1 MPEEI
6 KSGCAPS
13 ECGSKPACQG
23 CSFNHSSGNSPSHS
37 SDPSQDAD
45 TAPRKSPP
53 PVRRVIG
60 VMSGKGVVG
69 KSLVA
74 GALAVLFRR
83 QGLRVGIMDADI
95 TGPSVP
101 HMFGIREKAFGDGEK
116 IYPAVT
122 ASGIRLMS
130 VNLLLEE
137 DDAPVVWRGPVL
149 AGAVKQFW
157 EDVEWGELDVMVI
170 DMPPGTGDVPLTVY
184 QSVPVSGV
192 VIVSTPQDLVGMIV
206 RKAIHMAQ
214 LMNIPVLGLV
224 ENLAYV
230 TCPDC
235 GKKIE
240 VFGPSHAAETA
251 QRLGIPLLAQLPV
264 NGAYADASDKGKIEE
279 ADLSQ
284 LEDAADCL
292 IGMMQLS

>member
-1 MPEEI
+1 MPQEV

-13 ECGSKPACQG
+13 ECGTKPACEG
-23 CSFNHSSGNSPSHS
+23 CSFNRGNEEQEP
-37 SDPSQDAD
+37 QK
-45 TAPRKSPP
+45 APPK
-53 PVRRVIG
+53 VRRVIG
-60 VMSGKGVVG
+60 VMSGKGGVG

-74 GALAVLFRR
+74 GSLAVLLRR

-101 HMFGIREKAFGDGEK
+101 HMFGIHEKAYGDGDK
-116 IYPAVT
+116 IYPATTV
-122 ASGIRLMS
+122 SGIRLMS
-130 VNLLLEE
+130 INLLLEE

-157 EDVEWGELDVMVI
+157 EDVEWGELDVMII

-192 VIVSTPQDLVGMIV
+192 VIVTTPQDLVGMIV
-206 RKAIHMAQ
+206 RKAVHMAG
-214 LMNIPVLGLV
+214 LMSIPVLGLV
-224 ENLAYV
+224 ENMSYV

-240 VFGPSHAAETA
+240 VFGPSRAAEAA
-251 QRLGIPLLAQLPV
+251 QTLGIPLLAKLPM
-264 NGAYADASDKGKIEE
+264 NSSYADATDAGQIES

-284 LEDAADCL
+284 LKDAADCL
-292 IGMMQLS
+292 RGMLQLDD